1 MLLLVE
7 AAEDPADVG
16 RDLASGHAKT
26 PRRGSGPLT
35 APAAAAK
42 EEQLA
47 QHNHQQYQS
56 SGLRRDPRYRPSE
69 PGPKARVSGR
79 VLSASTYGEARYRPS
94 EPGRRRLTACRR
106 TSSPQR
112 LPRRAVRSRQP
123 YANTS
128 TSMSTADSCLRQRL
142 SRRAAAQMPARYCE
156 RRQCQPPAKPRT
168 QCCPLPRLRAGAARI
183 RHKDYGWR
191 IQGRATIPRLRT
203 AAAAKLLAPTPRE
216 LATDCPAV
224 PAWLCRLPPGLR
236 KTLRTRP

>member
-7 AAEDPADVG
+7 AAEDPAEVG

-56 SGLRRDPRYRPSE
+56 SGSRRGSLPPGAVGGDHRGLRRGDRYRPSE
-69 PGPKARVSGR
+69 PG
-79 VLSASTYGEARYRPS
+79 
-94 EPGRRRLTACRR
+94 LTACRR

-156 RRQCQPPAKPRT
+156 RRQCQPPARPRT
-168 QCCPLPRLRAGAARI
+168 QRCPLPRLRAGAARI
-183 RHKDYGWR
+183 RHMDYGWR

-203 AAAAKLLAPTPRE
+203 AAAAKLLAPIPRE
-216 LATDCPAV
+216 LAIDCPAV